1 MKWVYGILTPDVD
14 AGSAMPDN
22 GRCRCKADIDLDPRE
37 PAPKSSQH
45 WILRYDVGFCGHVI
59 GASAMPVF
67 ISYAHSDK
75 DFVDSLAEQLVLR
88 NAHVWV
94 DRWELNVGDSIL
106 NNVQNAIQDASALI
120 VVLSKAS
127 VQSEWCKKELSAGL
141 MRELDERRVVVLPAI
156 LEDCEIPV
164 FLREKMYADFRK
176 NFDVGLRL
184 LVDAIAKV
192 TTSDQ
197 GRIQEPD
204 GTTDWSVD
212 WDFRDGLVEL
222 IFTIIHASKSSP
234 ITVLTEVTVTGNQ
247 VVTDRYKKFVDAG
260 LGWMGQ
266 LVITEALVDIA
277 NAKTLGMILNNPK
290 PRVLNSGLRDPK
302 RNAEYR
308 ASIRCRRLGEDN
320 GKDQFINVSNYL
332 IGIRDWMRYVSRKPT
347 QEEAIVFREIIATE
361 W

>member
-1 MKWVYGILTPDVD
+1 L
-14 AGSAMPDN
+14 
-22 GRCRCKADIDLDPRE
+22 
-37 PAPKSSQH
+37 
-45 WILRYDVGFCGHVI
+45 
-59 GASAMPVF
+59 PVF
-67 ISYAHSDK
+67 ISYSHSDK
-75 DFVDSLAEQLVLR
+75 DFVDSLAGQLMLR

-106 NNVQNAIQDASALI
+106 NNVQSAIQDASALI

-141 MRELDERRVVVLPAI
+141 MRELDERRVVVLPAV
-156 LEDCEIPV
+156 LEDCEVPV

-176 NFDVGLRL
+176 NFDVGLGL

-197 GRIQEPD
+197 GRTQEPD

-212 WDFRDGLVEL
+212 WGFHDGLVEL
-222 IFTIIHASKSSP
+222 LFTIVDASKSTP
-234 ITVLTEVTVTGNQ
+234 ITVLTEVTVTGNE
-247 VVTDRYKKFVDAG
+247 VVTARYKKFAEAG
-260 LGWMGQ
+260 LGWMGR
-266 LVITEALVDIA
+266 LILTEALVDIA
-277 NAKTLGMILNNPK
+277 EADTLGLILEN
-290 PRVLNSGLRDPK
+290 PRVQVLNRGLRDPK

-308 ASIRCRRLGEDN
+308 VSIRCRRLGEDN

-332 IGIRDWMRYVSRKPT
+332 VGIRDWMRHVSRKPT
-347 QEEAIVFREIIATE
+347 REESVAFREIIATP

>member
-1 MKWVYGILTPDVD
+1 
-14 AGSAMPDN
+14 
-22 GRCRCKADIDLDPRE
+22 
-37 PAPKSSQH
+37 
-45 WILRYDVGFCGHVI
+45 
-59 GASAMPVF
+59 MPVF

-75 DFVDSLAEQLVLR
+75 DFVDSLAGQLMLR

-127 VQSEWCKKELSAGL
+127 VQSEWCRKELSAGL

-156 LEDCEIPV
+156 LEDCDVPV

-212 WDFRDGLVEL
+212 WGFRDGFVEL
-222 IFTIIHASKSSP
+222 SFTIINASKSTP
-234 ITVLTEVTVTGNQ
+234 ISVLTEVTVTGNE
-247 VVTDRYKKFVDAG
+247 VVTNRYRKFDDAG
-260 LGWMGQ
+260 LGWLGQ
-266 LVITEALVDIA
+266 LILTEALVDIA
-277 NAKTLGMILNNPK
+277 EADTLGVILDSPK
-290 PRVLNSGLRDPK
+290 AQVLNRGLRDPK

-308 ASIRCRRLGEDN
+308 VSIRCRRLGEDN

-332 IGIRDWMRYVSRKPT
+332 IGIRDWMRHVSRKPT
-347 QEEAIVFREIIATE
+347 REESIAFREIIATP

>member
-1 MKWVYGILTPDVD
+1 V
-14 AGSAMPDN
+14 
-22 GRCRCKADIDLDPRE
+22 
-37 PAPKSSQH
+37 
-45 WILRYDVGFCGHVI
+45 
-59 GASAMPVF
+59 PVF

-75 DFVDSLAEQLVLR
+75 DFVDSLAGQLMLR

-127 VQSEWCKKELSAGL
+127 VQSEWCRKELSAGL

-156 LEDCEIPV
+156 LEDCDVPV

-212 WDFRDGLVEL
+212 WCFRDGFVEL
-222 IFTIIHASKSSP
+222 FFTIINASKSTP
-234 ITVLTEVTVTGNQ
+234 ISVLTEVTVTGNE
-247 VVTDRYKKFVDAG
+247 VVTNRYRKFDDAG
-260 LGWMGQ
+260 LGWLGQ
-266 LVITEALVDIA
+266 LILTEALVDIA
-277 NAKTLGMILNNPK
+277 EADTLGVILDSPK
-290 PRVLNSGLRDPK
+290 AQVLNRGLRDPK

-308 ASIRCRRLGEDN
+308 VSIRCRRLGEDN

-332 IGIRDWMRYVSRKPT
+332 IGIRDWMRHVSRKPT
-347 QEEAIVFREIIATE
+347 KEESIAFREIIATP